1 MREILMSLSQE
12 RKNPESRFT
21 TYEKISFIV
30 SKEIQ
35 LCHVPNPQFGVDK
48 SYPQSFFGL
57 RLTCQLVILA
67 HSPLFI
73 WSHSRGPIELDH
85 PPLS

>member
-35 LCHVPNPQFGVDK
+35 LCHVTNPQ
-48 SYPQSFFGL
+48 
-57 RLTCQLVILA
+57 LTNPTHKA
-67 HSPLFI
+67 F
-73 WSHSRGPIELDH
+73 LD
-85 PPLS
+85 LD